1 MLLRRT
7 LFCLIILLTQL
18 GVMEVPATLETEA
31 SPYPLDSVDDIAV
44 WKHPTNPEKSL
55 IIATLKNSN
64 QHPPLATGL
73 LVYDLE
79 GKKQQFLK
87 GGTPNNVD
95 LREGFTLGDDTF
107 TLITASHWMTNSVGF
122 YRINPSSLKLE
133 PLLKELIPVGMV
145 EAKGLCM
152 HRDNNR
158 FYFFVS
164 SQTGLIHQFQILP
177 SEREIK
183 IKRVRRIKL
192 SSRTEGCVVDDE
204 THRLYAAE
212 ETRGIWRMDTRPNK
226 GNKRILV
233 DSTSIFKDLSRDV
246 EGLALYKGIN
256 GEGYLFASSQKKN
269 RFVIYDRKSN
279 DYIGSFT
286 ISGGETTDAVS
297 YTDGIEV
304 IPGYMGDNFPKG
316 IFIAQDNENTSEKNE
331 LLKQNFKLVDWS
343 RIQTSIDKMK
353 ID

>member
-7 LFCLIILLTQL
+7 IFCLIILLTQL
-18 GVMEVPATLETEA
+18 GVMEIPATLETDA

-44 WKHPTNPEKSL
+44 WKHPTKPEKSL

-73 LVYDLE
+73 VVYDLK
-79 GKKQQFLK
+79 GNKRQFLE
-87 GGTPNNVD
+87 GGSPNNVD
-95 LREGFTLGDDTF
+95 LREEFTLGGDTF

-122 YRINPSSLKLE
+122 YRINPSTLKLE
-133 PLLKELIPVGMV
+133 SLLKDYLPVGMV

-152 HRDNNR
+152 HRDKNR
-158 FYFFVS
+158 FYVFIT
-164 SQTGLIHQFQILP
+164 SQTGLIHQFQIISP
-177 SEREIK
+177 EREIK

-204 THRLYAAE
+204 NHRFYAAE

-226 GNKRILV
+226 GNKRVLV
-233 DSTSIFKDLSRDV
+233 DSTSMFKDLDRDV

-286 ISGGETTDAVS
+286 ISDGETTDAVS

-316 IFIAQDNENTSEKNE
+316 LFIAQDNDNTSEKGEILN
-331 LLKQNFKLVDWS
+331 QNFKLVDWS
-343 RIQTSIDKMK
+343 TIQTSIDKMNA
-353 ID
+353 D